1 MFLFYFKHRCCVYG
15 LWYCTFC
22 ARPLCIYT
30 RRSPNTN
37 HTYILYTYLPLT
49 PLISQRVMR
58 LLNKRQTKS
67 ISNETKAQNKQP
79 SLSVSQNNL
88 QCHNNKETKMKL
100 ASSSCFWVYV
110 CVWVRACTLSLVDEY
125 LSFSFR
131 SALLCC
137 AAGSLA
143 VLLFVCITSFYYHFL
158 LLFCFDFQLKVD
170 NENEEEGEKEWNIHN
185 TQGKK

>member
-1 MFLFYFKHRCCVYG
+1 MLC

-79 SLSVSQNNL
+79 ASRLSVSQNNL

-100 ASSSCFWVYV
+100 ASSSCVWVYV
-110 CVWVRACTLSLVDEY
+110 CVSACVYIEFSWWVPLFLIPLC
-125 LSFSFR
+125 

-137 AAGSLA
+137 RQPCS
-143 VLLFVCITSFYYHFL
+143 VVVCVYNKFL
-158 LLFCFDFQLKVD
+158 LSFFVVILFWFSTKSRQRKR
-170 NENEEEGEKEWNIHN
+170 GRRRRRRKRMKY
-185 TQGKK
+185 T